1 MDPTSSIRKL
11 GFRRWYERELIKCH
25 AALVTCLLCGVL
37 MAALIETIDFTH
49 FGWQPMSSLAVVL
62 SAAVLAW
69 LSWRSYITILTRAE
83 FYGERSKCPSCG
95 IYGRFDVMATGMDEG
110 PGRVADA
117 VAPLPAAWMRVQCRM
132 CQTAWRM
139 PE

>member
-1 MDPTSSIRKL
+1 MDPTSAIRKL

-37 MAALIETIDFTH
+37 MAALIETIDFSQ
-49 FGWQPMSSLAVVL
+49 FGWQPASSLGVVIG
-62 SAAVLAW
+62 AAVIAW
-69 LSWRSYITILTRAE
+69 LSWRSYITILQRAE
-83 FYGERSKCPSCG
+83 FYGERSNCPSCG
-95 IYGRFDVMATGMDEG
+95 IYGRFDVMSTGMDEH